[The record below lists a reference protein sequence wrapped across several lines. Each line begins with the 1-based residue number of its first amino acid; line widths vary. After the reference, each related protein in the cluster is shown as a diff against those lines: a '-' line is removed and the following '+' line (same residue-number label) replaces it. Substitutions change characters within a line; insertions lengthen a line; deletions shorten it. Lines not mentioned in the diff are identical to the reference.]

1 VKKEKSRIKY
11 IKIPIQ
17 LELWENEVVF
27 RGRDRQQYMD
37 THGQSIKSS
46 PKNPI
51 LKPIT

>member
-27 RGRDRQQYMD
+27 RGK
-37 THGQSIKSS
+37 GQTTIYGYPWPEYK
-46 PKNPI
+46 I
-51 LKPIT
+51 FA